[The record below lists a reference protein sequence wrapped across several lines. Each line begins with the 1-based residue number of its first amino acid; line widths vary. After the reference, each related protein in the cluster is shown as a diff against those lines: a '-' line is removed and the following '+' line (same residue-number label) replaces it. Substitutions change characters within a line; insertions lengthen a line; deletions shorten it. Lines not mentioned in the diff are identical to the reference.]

1 MYISFYKIFIMWVL
15 AHLHYKTLFS
25 DIIMLDLMKNPVL
38 SEVSKITNP
47 LNEYFVKSF
56 Q

>member
-1 MYISFYKIFIMWVL
+1 ML

-38 SEVSKITNP
+38 SEASKITNP
-47 LNEYFVKSF
+47 KSITKFLYFIVWIND
-56 Q
+56 